1 MIHLEYYR
9 VFYMVAKVG
18 RITDA
23 AKLLSISQPAVSQ
36 TIGQMEKQLGCKLF
50 TRSKSG
56 VKLTGEG
63 ELLYR

>member
-36 TIGQMEKQLGCKLF
+36 TIGQMEKQLRKIWDMW
-50 TRSKSG
+50 T
-56 VKLTGEG
+56 
-63 ELLYR
+63 